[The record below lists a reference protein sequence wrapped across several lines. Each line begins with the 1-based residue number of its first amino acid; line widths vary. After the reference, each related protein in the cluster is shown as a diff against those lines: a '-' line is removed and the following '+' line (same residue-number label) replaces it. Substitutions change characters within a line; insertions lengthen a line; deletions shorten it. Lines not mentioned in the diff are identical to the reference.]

1 MRRVMLVL
9 LFISGFLCESSADAC
24 TTIIVGKGATVDGS
38 IIIAR
43 NEDTSGSAEA
53 HAMFRHPER
62 KESAVFKSNSI
73 DNSDNNAFECT
84 LPKNALAYTSF
95 PFWQTITKRNHS
107 YEEAGINAYGVAM
120 SATETIFNSTNAL
133 KADPY
138 NTRTGLIEDS
148 VTSIVLP
155 YATSA
160 REGVRILGGYVEKVG
175 AGEGFGVAFLDSR
188 EAWYFETASGHHW
201 LAQRIPDNAYFV
213 SANQGR
219 FQSVDIS
226 DTMNV
231 MSSPGLVEFAAANGL
246 YDPQSGPFNFFQA
259 YISDTEH
266 DKTYNYPRVRELLR
280 IYSTIDY
287 PRIDGLYPVFV
298 EPKKKLSVRDVAR
311 GLRNRYEGTA
321 HDPYQNKNPKEP
333 YRPISV
339 IRTSLSHII
348 QSRQDMPSD
357 IATVQFIAFGMTEL
371 SAYIPFHKGLT
382 EIPKEYQ
389 TATDR
394 ADDTSVF
401 WKNRKLQAL
410 VMQDYPR
417 FAPMVTAAIVVL
429 EKDIARMQ
437 ERMEKD
443 YLKTYTKDAVSA
455 KRLITSFNRA
465 ALSKQDKMISRLTR
479 KIASSLGMENLTD
492 EQFTGMIRK
501 VEAAYHFHGA

>member
-1 MRRVMLVL
+1 MRRVILAL
-9 LFISGFLCESSADAC
+9 LLIAGILCDSSADAC

-53 HAMFRHPER
+53 HNMFYRPAR
-62 KESAVFKSNSI
+62 KEVAVFKSNSVG
-73 DNSDNNAFECT
+73 NSDNNAFECT

-95 PFWQTITKRNHS
+95 PFCQTMAKPTPS
-107 YEEAGINAYGVAM
+107 YEEAGINEYGVAM
-120 SATETIFNSTNAL
+120 SATETIFNSPNAL
-133 KADPY
+133 KTDPY
-138 NTRTGLIEDS
+138 NIKTGLIEDS
-148 VTSIVLP
+148 ITSIVLP

-160 REGVRILGGYVEKVG
+160 REGVRILGGYVEKAG

-231 MSSPGLVEFAAANGL
+231 MSSPGLIEFAATNGL
-246 YDPQSGPFNFFQA
+246 YEPKSGPFNFFQA

-266 DKTYNYPRVRELLR
+266 DKTYNYPRVRELLK
-280 IYSTIDY
+280 IYSGIDY

-321 HDPYQNKNPKEP
+321 HDPYQSKNPKEP

-348 QSRQDMPSD
+348 QARRDMPSD

-382 EIPKEYQ
+382 EIPSEYQ
-389 TATDR
+389 TATDK

-417 FAPMVTAAIVVL
+417 FAPMVIDAIVVL

-437 ERMEKD
+437 TIMEKK
-443 YLKTYTKDAVSA
+443 YRKTYPKDAISA
-455 KRLITSFNRA
+455 KRLIASFNRA

-479 KIASSLGMENLTD
+479 KISSSLGMQHLTN
-492 EQFTGMIRK
+492 EQFAEMIKK
-501 VEAAYHFHGA
+501 VEAVYHFHGA